1 MKLKE
6 IPWFWKD
13 NNRTNPLRKNVAQE
27 TCYLLTQE
35 NFYEK
40 IEEYLR
46 RLKNRNFRI
55 ENIDQVNRIFKFI
68 NYRLKKKKLYIS
80 PPIMDLKDFCNLS
93 LSKQFNQLLIDKEE
107 NILNSENNISWWNCH
122 NWTIIYKEIFD
133 SLWINSQIINFEPY
147 SPHSVIIFELNWDYY
162 ISDVNKW
169 EKFHFEKL
177 ESWKTFDIGSNYE
190 AIFESYSPPKFSIL
204 TDNSS
209 IPYKATSFNK
219 KDFIDYINNKK
230 RENIFITYHNETKK
244 EVILFIRISRWKLK
258 ISIENIS
265 RRPIEISID
274 KMKIR
279 DFIDENMTIYEIF
292 EYIFQ
297 RTKNSN
303 LLKNEVLK
311 WLFSKVNKD
320 VLLEIIKW

>member
-6 IPWFWKD
+6 IPWFWEDK
-13 NNRTNPLRKNVAQE
+13 NRTTSLRDKIAQE

-93 LSKQFNQLLIDKEE
+93 LSEQFNQLLIDKEE

-133 SLWINSQIINFEPY
+133 YLWINNQIITFEPY
-147 SPHSVIIFELNWDYY
+147 SPHSVIIFELNWNYY

-177 ESWKTFDIGSNYE
+177 ESKKAFDIWSNYE
-190 AIFESYSPPKFSIL
+190 AIFLSYSPPNFLIL

-209 IPYKATSFNK
+209 ISYKANTFCK
-219 KDFIDYINNKK
+219 EDFINYINSKK
-230 RENIFITYHNETKK
+230 RENIFIAYHNKNRNEI
-244 EVILFIRISRWKLK
+244 VFFVRISRWKLK

-265 RRPIEISID
+265 RKPIEISID
-274 KMKIR
+274 KMKIK
-279 DFIDENMTIYEIF
+279 DFIAENMTIYEIF

-297 RTKNSN
+297 KTKNSN